1 MKTKPLAENELS
13 HHRPFWTGIH
23 HSWLFWVFVVLM
35 FGGIVYYI
43 MSVDFAFAPHRQM
56 KPSGMERTR

>member
-23 HSWLFWVFVVLM
+23 RSWIFWVFVMLM
-35 FGGIVYYI
+35 FAGIVYYI
-43 MSVDFAFAPHRQM
+43 ITVDFAFAPHRM
-56 KPSGMERTR
+56 PAGTERMP